1 MRAARWNGFVG
12 PAMLAAV
19 ALCAV
24 VGPWLV
30 DFDPVAVST
39 RQRLLPPLSTLP
51 NGSIAYL
58 GTDQLGR
65 DILTQILVGA
75 RVSLGIAL
83 AAALVATLVGAVVGV
98 AAGWAGGRTSEA
110 LVRVIDVQLSF
121 PSILI
126 AVFLAAFIPPSITTV
141 IVVLAVTRWA
151 AIARLARAITL
162 KAKSQS
168 YVESALVSGLP
179 IGRIIVSCIL
189 PNLAA
194 PLLVLVT
201 ADLSLI
207 ILAEASLSFV
217 GLGSPPNVPS
227 WGRVIANG
235 RNHLDNAW
243 WISTIPGLAISL
255 VVISIGLTGE
265 TLRRH
270 LVRDGWTML

>member
-1 MRAARWNGFVG
+1 MRAASWSRFIGPALLAVFALVALVG
-12 PAMLAAV
+12 PL
-19 ALCAV
+19 
-24 VGPWLV
+24 LV
-30 DFDPVAVST
+30 DFNPVAVNT
-39 RQRLLPPLSTLP
+39 RQRLLPPLSPL
-51 NGSIAYL
+51 GGGVIAYL

-65 DILTQILVGA
+65 DILAQILVGA
-75 RVSLGIAL
+75 RTSLGIAL
-83 AAALVATLVGAVVGV
+83 AAAIIATLVGSAVGV
-98 AAGWAGGRTSEA
+98 AAGWAGGRVSEA
-110 LVRVIDVQLSF
+110 IVRVIDVQLSF

-141 IVVLAVTRWA
+141 ILVLAVTRWA

-179 IGRIIVSCIL
+179 TWRIVTSCVL

-235 RNHLDNAW
+235 RNYLDNAW
-243 WISTIPGLAISL
+243 WISTLPGIAISM
-255 VVISIGLTGE
+255 VVIAIGLTGE
-265 TLRRH
+265 TMRRH
-270 LVRDGWTML
+270 FARDGWTML